1 LVAYLFRP
9 VKIIINYLKI
19 IKSMFKK
26 NGILILIIGIILIAA
41 VYFSYHGFYKATPV
55 VSDPLKASCLASGGT
70 VLPSV
75 CCETSSDFPNSCAIS
90 ACGCSPENSREIQT
104 CVCPA
109 GQCFDGSKC
118 LAQSLPLKITIYC
131 TNVNCAPNEIA
142 AGAGTL
148 IRGCFRTLDECDA
161 DWKIYSDAKN
171 NFQYK
176 YPANL
181 AVGANVWRME
191 FWPAKTAVF
200 ATSGNPIIK
209 GCPDLS
215 SNGETGKA
223 LIMQK
228 VTLNGIDFSYATSSD
243 VGAGQL
249 YTTYCYLTQKNSK
262 YYALEFVSH
271 SHTGCFAGECGAY
284 CGTANEQE
292 CRNFDL
298 KRDVEIPIRA
308 VVLTFSFIN

>member
-1 LVAYLFRP
+1 
-9 VKIIINYLKI
+9 
-19 IKSMFKK
+19 MFKK
-26 NGILILIIGIILIAA
+26 NSILILFIGIILIAA
-41 VYFSYHGFYKATPV
+41 AYFSYHWFFAAMPTEEN
-55 VSDPLKASCLASGGT
+55 PLKAACLASGGT
-70 VLPSV
+70 ISSSI
-75 CCETSSDFPNSCAIS
+75 CCDTASDFPNSCAIG

-104 CVCPA
+104 CACPA

-118 LAQSLPLKITIYC
+118 SAETLPLKITIYC
-131 TNVNCAPNEIA
+131 ANKNCVSNEIA

-148 IRGCFRTLDECDA
+148 IRGCFRTMEECDA

-176 YPANL
+176 YPSDL
-181 AVGANVWRME
+181 AAGANVWTMQ

-200 ATSGNPIIK
+200 ATSGDPIIE
-209 GCPDLS
+209 GCPDFES
-215 SNGETGKA
+215 DNSNIKNFSAMEK
-223 LIMQK
+223 I
-228 VTLNGIDFSYATSSD
+228 TLNDIVFSYATSSG

-249 YTTYCYLTQKNSK
+249 YTTYCYLTQKDAK

-284 CGTANEQE
+284 CGTPNEQE

-298 KRDVEIPIRA
+298 KRDVEMPIKTI
-308 VVLTFSFIN
+308 VSTFNFIK